1 MFKLCGLSTSF
12 IKITVINTK
21 RKLLH
26 HLKLFSFSDTISFP
40 TSTKQILQH
49 SKLLSRKRISVMEE
63 GWGGDGGGLGS
74 VLFCKTHTTV
84 STLFL
89 VPSIRRKDFD
99 VHSSTCFCYKPEIR
113 LWLATVK

>member
-1 MFKLCGLSTSF
+1 MFKLCCLSSTSF

-63 GWGGDGGGLGS
+63 GWGVMEEGWGLSSS
-74 VLFCKTHTTV
+74 VKHTPPYPL
-84 STLFL
+84 SF
-89 VPSIRRKDFD
+89 
-99 VHSSTCFCYKPEIR
+99 
-113 LWLATVK
+113 